1 MSLPDGALR
10 MDQPVCC
17 RIRVQGVIGERWRD
31 WLDGLE
37 IEVQAEAEV
46 ASAATCLV
54 GSLPDQAALLG
65 LLQRLYALGYPILSV
80 EVKV

>member
-37 IEVQAEAEV
+37 IEEQAG
-46 ASAATCLV
+46 AATCLV